1 MHDRNIFRMA
11 SLCPE
16 LDTVPG
22 RKKQQQRSGT
32 TKTTARKQHNNN
44 TKSKIK
50 IQDHTRLVESGL
62 NHRHRRQRQYAAK
75 ERAAG
80 GQGEEWRKQKAPE
93 RHRQGGTGKGLEAKG
108 VKPRHLLDLGGARSS
123 KSHDQCGDLRA
134 PRRSHPTAPAA
145 SCRTHTNSVAPISL
159 SVPTSRFRSTPKW
172 GLAYSTSAGV
182 GECPL
187 TVADRQGQVA
197 HTRGS
202 GETVATSPSDEEQM
216 AIIFR
221 CSILGDSLLAL
232 KRRRNPVRLD
242 FIDLM

>member
-1 MHDRNIFRMA
+1 MSRRNGNPKI
-11 SLCPE
+11 CVQE
-16 LDTVPG
+16 
-22 RKKQQQRSGT
+22 GT
-32 TKTTARKQHNNN
+32 RVRRTE
-44 TKSKIK
+44 S
-50 IQDHTRLVESGL
+50 TRLPQAGWHWEG
-62 NHRHRRQRQYAAK
+62 
-75 ERAAG
+75 AG
-80 GQGEEWRKQKAPE
+80 GQGSQTPAPPRSGRRKVLK
-93 RHRQGGTGKGLEAKG
+93 
-108 VKPRHLLDLGGARSS
+108 VARPD
-123 KSHDQCGDLRA
+123 DQCGDLRA

-145 SCRTHTNSVAPISL
+145 SCRTHTNLVAPISL

-242 FIDLM
+242 FIDL